1 MKTVKHNKI
10 KIEMFKSGN
19 YKKMFKTMYYKFI
32 IEKLYKKMQYSSW
45 KQVSDLTLSYQAAI
59 PKGIKAKVKLNK
71 DKQTRKT
78 IQVTATRERG

>member
-32 IEKLYKKMQYSSW
+32 IEKLYQKNAVFLLEAGIRFDTELSSSNS
-45 KQVSDLTLSYQAAI
+45 KRY
-59 PKGIKAKVKLNK
+59 
-71 DKQTRKT
+71 
-78 IQVTATRERG
+78 

>member
-59 PKGIKAKVKLNK
+59 PEGIKAKVKLNK